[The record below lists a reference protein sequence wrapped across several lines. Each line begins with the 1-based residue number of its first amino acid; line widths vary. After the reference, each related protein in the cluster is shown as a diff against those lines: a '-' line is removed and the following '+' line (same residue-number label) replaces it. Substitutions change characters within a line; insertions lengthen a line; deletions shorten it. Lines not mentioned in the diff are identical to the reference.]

1 MIDQQKNLVP
11 EKFQPESNLVVRSLL
26 NSLDTVK
33 INQNTCLKVGIFISL
48 AAVMQVPS
56 LNQSAQATD
65 TNNFKSQRLSSN
77 QDKSF
82 GYLGQR
88 NKITNFLPRILSL
101 INVSVKLQPETPTND
116 LSKFST
122 ISNISPTYNQANRQN
137 RIANRKKSYRATN
150 IESPPKSQQLI
161 HLVQRGDTINQ
172 IARKYK
178 VSRDE
183 LVQLNQLKNS
193 NIIFVDQRLK
203 IPVSKANQVS
213 LNTTE
218 QGESK
223 LTSAIAS
230 QTISQETISRQ
241 NAASLVS
248 QISPNNLPNL
258 SQERLNQEASQDNP
272 YIAKLRAEIELLRAQ
287 NKQQKSEI
295 DNRNRS
301 VSSLATYHSGEK
313 YPLES
318 DREKS
323 SVTTVKLNSTKPKYD
338 LQPSLLEEN
347 TIALTLPPLP
357 DAEEYLPSAFD
368 GYIWPAQGVLT
379 SGYGWRW
386 GRLHRGIDIAA
397 PVGTP
402 VMAAAPGEV
411 ISAGWHGGYGNLIK
425 LEHLDGSVTLYAHNN
440 RNLVSH
446 GQKVAQ
452 GQQIAEMGSTGNS
465 TGSHLH
471 FEIHDKNR
479 EIRNPL
485 AFLSKR

>member
-1 MIDQQKNLVP
+1 MIDQQSLVP
-11 EKFQPESNLVVRSLL
+11 EKFQPESNLVDRSLL

-33 INQNTCLKVGIFISL
+33 TSHNACLKVGISISL
-48 AAVMQVPS
+48 AAIMQVPG

-65 TNNFKSQRLSSN
+65 TNNFKSQSLSSS
-77 QDKSF
+77 QDKGFS
-82 GYLGQR
+82 YLGQK
-88 NKITNFLPRILSL
+88 NSITTFLPRILSL

-116 LSKFST
+116 LSKLSAN
-122 ISNISPTYNQANRQN
+122 SNISPTYNQGNRQN
-137 RIANRKKSYRATN
+137 IIVNRKKLYQATN
-150 IESPPKSQQLI
+150 IESSPKSQQLI

-203 IPVSKANQVS
+203 IPASKANQVS
-213 LNTTE
+213 LNTNE
-218 QGESK
+218 QAGAK
-223 LTSAIAS
+223 LTRAIAS
-230 QTISQETISRQ
+230 QTISQETIPKEHP
-241 NAASLVS
+241 ASLVS
-248 QISPNNLPNL
+248 QISPNNLPKL
-258 SQERLNQEASQDNP
+258 KDDP

-287 NKQQKSEI
+287 NKQQKAEI
-295 DNRNRS
+295 GNNERLS
-301 VSSLATYHSGEK
+301 SSLTTYNSDKK
-313 YPLES
+313 YQLES
-318 DREKS
+318 DQAKS
-323 SVTTVKLNSTKPKYD
+323 SKPRYN
-338 LQPSLLEEN
+338 LQPNLLEEN
-347 TIALTLPPLP
+347 AIALTLPPLP
-357 DAEEYLPSAFD
+357 DSEEYLPSAFD

-402 VMAAAPGEV
+402 VVAAAPGEV

-446 GQKVAQ
+446 GQQVAQ
-452 GQQIAEMGSTGNS
+452 GEQIAEMGTTGRS

-479 EIRNPL
+479 EIMNPL
-485 AFLSKR
+485 AFLSKS